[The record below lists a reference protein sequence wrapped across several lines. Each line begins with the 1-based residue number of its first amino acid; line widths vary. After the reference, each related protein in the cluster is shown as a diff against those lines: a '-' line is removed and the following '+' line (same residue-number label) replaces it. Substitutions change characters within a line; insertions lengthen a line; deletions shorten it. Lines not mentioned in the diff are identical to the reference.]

1 MRTFS
6 LELISSLQKVD
17 LRLNTLRERMEHLEH
32 FSVQVHMNTRNMSVC
47 SRWASRDCESIDVS
61 VDVTLCVYVCVF
73 RRWMLFGRRWRRR

>member
-32 FSVQVHMNTRNMSVC
+32 LSMQVHMNTWNMSVC
-47 SRWASRDCESIDVS
+47 SRWASRDCESVGIS
-61 VDVTLCVYVCVF
+61 VNVTLCLYAYVF
-73 RRWMLFGRRWRRR
+73 RRWVRFGRK